1 MKLSSIPLFSMHG
14 KKWHASRSEP
24 TPHFNQPW
32 VTEIAMRDIMNIFF
46 LNIETN
52 KRGSTATQPMDA
64 GWQSFAHKIKLPCF
78 KNLLCAKQ
86 STFNW
91 LYFTNIKSQ
100 YEDQVLNFLAA
111 AICIIIWRPSES
123 KRPLSWVSPGRSYKQ
138 AKTWENSIGNCWYHE
153 NSWQNMVVTQFHSH
167 SMSHLLG
174 SQFFECVRKKWRPT
188 FWSASSSQCPRAR
201 RWPRSMLSATPWTAR
216 TFSTTTVINQTQ

>member
-1 MKLSSIPLFSMHG
+1 
-14 KKWHASRSEP
+14 
-24 TPHFNQPW
+24 
-32 VTEIAMRDIMNIFF
+32 
-46 LNIETN
+46 
-52 KRGSTATQPMDA
+52 MDA

-78 KNLLCAKQ
+78 QNLLCAKQ

-91 LYFTNIKSQ
+91 LYFINIKSQ

-138 AKTWENSIGNCWYHE
+138 AKTWENSIGNCWCHE